1 MTHPSRVIEL
11 VIDPA
16 SKAGL
21 FNGRV
26 GNKIVVR
33 SRHHSSTV
41 PERFW
46 RADADNESRTYCRM
60 IPAISKNVAIL
71 IAAHPRAP
79 STR

>member
-11 VIDPA
+11 VIDSA

-33 SRHHSSTV
+33 SRQ
-41 PERFW
+41 PFLDGA
-46 RADADNESRTYCRM
+46 RAFLARGCG
-60 IPAISKNVAIL
+60 
-71 IAAHPRAP
+71 
-79 STR
+79 